1 MQRTRR
7 GLQIPEIVQAFNEI
21 IEIIIECYNHPL
33 RERFKNETR
42 STQIGKDIETA
53 LLKRGIMQR
62 YSDIGWRVQRSLLEK
77 DIIEPGGI
85 KKEEEEG

>member
-7 GLQIPEIVQAFNEI
+7 GLQIPEIVESFNEI

>member
-7 GLQIPEIVQAFNEI
+7 GLQISEIVDAFNEI
-21 IEIIIECYNHPL
+21 VEIIVDCYNHPL
-33 RERFKNETR
+33 REKFKNETR

-77 DIIEPGGI
+77 DIIETGGI
-85 KKEEEEG
+85 KKEEDG

>member
-1 MQRTRR
+1 MQRTRKR
-7 GLQIPEIVQAFNEI
+7 LQISEIVDAFNEI
-21 IEIIIECYNHPL
+21 VEIIVECYNLPL
-33 RERFKNETR
+33 REKFKNETR

-77 DIIEPGGI
+77 DIIETGGI
-85 KKEEEEG
+85 KKEEDG